1 MVLDNCII
9 IRLLELRI
17 PSWRRLLH
25 SEKPKGRT
33 RTRPF
38 PLSKGSIN
46 KTNCDLNCLV
56 LPRYYCYIFINQL
69 LFLFLSIQS
78 LLIINHVSLVSFS
91 GNQIISLPFHPFC
104 VLCANGSLNLPSK
117 FHLFFYF
124 FLTWLFG

>member
-91 GNQIISLPFHPFC
+91 GNQIISLPFHPFAFY
-104 VLCANGSLNLPSK
+104 VLMGHSICHQN
-117 FHLFFYF
+117 FTFFISF
-124 FLTWLFG
+124 